1 MAKNNLG
8 KKVITALSVGPSG
21 DDDDSYHLIA
31 GSEGHGNTAGTQYT
45 IDTNPQAK
53 DPWSVLPPP
62 ETAEKVFQLCA
73 GSNYDGPGVFTLF
86 QRPGKQLAFGCDF
99 ELLDGS
105 GLSYGMPTESIG
117 TLHSMCTNANPWG
130 FTDLFIASQRGIAF
144 YSWEHLDREPQV
156 ILSDIEF
163 KQVAAAER
171 AGTDANSSQ
180 SNFTI
185 FAVSEHDEL
194 YFIQGTRDYA
204 SHKAEFESSGFPIR
218 TNVDVISAQYNSQ
231 VNGSELVYVG
241 NGQDEIRHLWK
252 DPSNSLWNEVDI
264 TVAATGDVYK
274 YQAYIS
280 TISITDDLGKTM
292 SGYPFSLSSDF
303 ANVLIN
309 NRTHILD
316 AVPTQFTTD
325 TYGKC
330 TIVAH
335 VDSQLGASKYTL
347 SLTLFADPPVDLI
360 VEPAQRTIRILGSIS
375 SAADIQD
382 AVSTTGRWVFKNSPI
397 PEDDFEVASIIM
409 SQFPNIIHS
418 VSPQTA
424 KQVLHPAILAR
435 VNRSSEDS
443 SIAWERDTAGVVRQT
458 DLTWTDDNT
467 KDAPQSW
474 LGDVLESAREKIKGV
489 FKFALKVAFKYVVP
503 YLPPVI
509 FIRIAGKL
517 LKFLLPYVG
526 PVVRW

>member
-21 DDDDSYHLIA
+21 NDDSYHLIA

-45 IDTNPQAK
+45 IDTDPQAK

-86 QRPGKQLAFGCDF
+86 KRPGKQPLFGCDF

-105 GLSYGMPTESIG
+105 SLSYGLRTETLG
-117 TLHSMCTNANPWG
+117 TIHSMCTNANPWG
-130 FTDLFIASQRGIAF
+130 FTDLFIASQKGIAF

-156 ILSDIEF
+156 ILPDIEF
-163 KQVAAAER
+163 KQVAAAESP
-171 AGTDANSSQ
+171 GTDENSSQ

-185 FAVSEHDEL
+185 FAVSAHDEL
-194 YFIQGTRDYA
+194 YFIQGNRSYQ
-204 SHKAEFESSGFPIR
+204 SHKAKFESSGFPIR

-231 VNGSELVYVG
+231 ANGSELIYVG

-264 TVAATGDVYK
+264 TIAATGDVYT

-280 TISITDDLGKTM
+280 TISMTDDFGKTL

-309 NRTHILD
+309 DRTHVLD
-316 AVPTQFTTD
+316 AVPTSFVTD
-325 TYGKC
+325 TNGKC

-347 SLTLFADPPVDLI
+347 SLTQFADPPVELL

-375 SAADIQD
+375 SAKDIQD
-382 AVSTTGRWVFKNSPI
+382 AVSTTGQLVFKDSPAS
-397 PEDDFEVASIIM
+397 EDDFVVAGIIM
-409 SQFPNIIHS
+409 TQFPNIINS
-418 VSPQTA
+418 VSSQTA
-424 KQVLHPAILAR
+424 KQVLHPDTLSR

-443 SIAWERDTAGVVRQT
+443 SIAWERDVSGKVRQT
-458 DLTWTDDNT
+458 DLAWTDDNPQA
-467 KDAPQSW
+467 APHSW
-474 LGDVLESAREKIKGV
+474 LGDVLESAREKLKGV
-489 FKFALKVAFKYVVP
+489 FKFTLKVAFKYIVP